1 MDLLSLLLGTMTSDS
16 TLDALS
22 TKSGASSA
30 MTRKLLILAIPLLLK
45 ALTNNAQSPS
55 GASSLLGALS
65 QHTNTDTLQ
74 HQIEL
79 ADPSDGQAI
88 IGHILGGNT
97 QNAVNQLSL
106 QSGMS
111 GDQVSSTLNY
121 LAPALLSGLS
131 AANSSAS
138 QNNGVADLSS
148 LSSMFGAPADLSNT
162 SASSASDSFSLISSI
177 LGGNKP
183 KPSSSPLGLLGALFG
198 RKKKKE
204 EAQDLGSIDG
214 SALLSLLM
222 NAR

>member
-1 MDLLSLLLGTMTSDS
+1 MDLLSLLLGTMTADS
-16 TLDALS
+16 TVDTLS
-22 TKSGASSA
+22 EKSGASSA
-30 MTRKLLILAIPLLLK
+30 MTRKLLMLAIPLLLK

-65 QHTNTDTLQ
+65 QHTSTDTLQ

-88 IGHILGGNT
+88 IGHILGGST
-97 QNAVNQLSL
+97 QNAVSQLSL

-111 GDQVSSTLNY
+111 GDQVSSTLNN

-131 AANSSAS
+131 AASNSTS
-138 QNNGVADLSS
+138 QNNGIADIAS
-148 LSSMFGAPADLSNT
+148 LAPMFGAPAGLST
-162 SASSASDSFSLISSI
+162 SSSSAASDSLGLITSI
-177 LGGNKP
+177 LGGSKP

-198 RKKKKE
+198 KKKKKKE
-204 EAQDLGSIDG
+204 EDLGSIDG
-214 SALLSLLM
+214 STLLSLLL

>member
-22 TKSGASSA
+22 TKNGASSA
-30 MTRKLLILAIPLLLK
+30 MTRKLLKLAIPLLLK

-65 QHTNTDTLQ
+65 QHTSTDTLQ

-131 AANSSAS
+131 AASSSAS

-148 LSSMFGAPADLSNT
+148 LSSMFGAPAGLSNT
-162 SASSASDSFSLISSI
+162 SASSASDSFSLIASI